1 MRESNNIIRYDTS
14 EEGDVKR
21 FDVLDEVDEDLWKLF
36 IESYENRYGTTLPK
50 ELKSIKGLIGFVNEG
65 NDIDD
70 IFDKYMITSLKVI
83 IINMTNLMYSS
94 LKRFEK
100 SIKDLDEK
108 SVFVIMDKLSYQI
121 KSLNELYNKIS
132 ARNKNVDKT
141 DFGDIK
147 EL

>member
-1 MRESNNIIRYDTS
+1 MRDNKKIIKYEVLDN
-14 EEGDVKR
+14 DIKH
-21 FDVLDEVDEDLWKLF
+21 FDVLDDVDEDLWKLF
-36 IESYENRYGTTLPK
+36 IESYENKYGTTLPE
-50 ELKSIKGLIGFVNEG
+50 ELKSVKGLISFVNEG
-65 NDIDD
+65 QDIDD

-100 SIKDLDEK
+100 NIKSLDEK
-108 SVFVIMDKLSYQI
+108 SIFVIMDKLSYQI
-121 KSLNELYNKIS
+121 KSLNELYTKIS
-132 ARNKNVDKT
+132 ARSKNSDKS

>member
-1 MRESNNIIRYDTS
+1 MRNNKKIVKYETLDNDI
-14 EEGDVKR
+14 KR
-21 FDVLDEVDEDLWKLF
+21 FDILDDVDEDLWKLF
-36 IESYENRYGTTLPK
+36 IESYENKYGTTLPE
-50 ELKSIKGLIGFVNEG
+50 ELKSVKGLVSFVNEG
-65 NDIDD
+65 QDIDD

-100 SIKDLDEK
+100 NIKDLDEK
-108 SVFVIMDKLSYQI
+108 SIFVIMDKLSYQI
-121 KSLNELYNKIS
+121 KSLNELYTKIS
-132 ARNKNVDKT
+132 ARNKNSDKS